1 MNQYQFSDKLGI
13 TRAALSHYERGFREP
28 SLTLISS
35 FADTLGVSCDYLLG
49 RTSVP
54 GNGGFRDE

>member
-1 MNQYQFSDKLGI
+1 MDQHQFSDKLKI
-13 TRAALSHYERGFREP
+13 SRAALSHYEKGRREP
-28 SLTLISS
+28 SLTLIAS

-49 RTSVP
+49 RTSDP